1 MNTAFFL
8 NLASIHGCLSY
19 FYVEVIAHI
28 ITVKTGRR
36 DLYKLFI
43 SFPLGICSNQRLL
56 KYLSQMV
63 ILGLVCFETGSPV
76 AQYGPE
82 LTMSF

>member
-1 MNTAFFL
+1 M
-8 NLASIHGCLSY
+8 
-19 FYVEVIAHI
+19 HI

-43 SFPLGICSNQRLL
+43 SFPLGICSNQRLS

-63 ILGLVCFETGSPV
+63 ILELVCFETGSPV
-76 AQYGPE
+76 AQSDP
-82 LTMSF
+82 